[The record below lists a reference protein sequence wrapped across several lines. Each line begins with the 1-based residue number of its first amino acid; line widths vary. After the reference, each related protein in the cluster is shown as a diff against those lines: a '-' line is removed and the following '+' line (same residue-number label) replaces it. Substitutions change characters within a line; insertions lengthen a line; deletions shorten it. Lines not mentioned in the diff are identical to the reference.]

1 MVSAKFAPGQSAVIA
16 YGLYQ
21 YDFGQKLQ
29 VHGLLLPEVVEVHFE
44 KLSGYGGVAA
54 VQIGEVDGMTLEV
67 DIPDSLLMTGS
78 ALAAYIYYADK
89 NTGETIRTVYLPV
102 LPRDIPEPD
111 IPDDKMI
118 LLREIIDLLRSKAD
132 GITLVDEAYLQL
144 LSGNLPVGD
153 RIRLPGNSSG
163 GGAEREIEL
172 KNNGE
177 SICWRYTDSND
188 WKELIKLS
196 DLRGKDG
203 ITPEFEIRDGHLFAI
218 YDE

>member
-1 MVSAKFAPGQSAVIA
+1 MVSAKFVPGQTAVIA

-29 VHGLLLPEVVEVHFE
+29 VEGLSLPEVVEIHFE
-44 KLSGYGGVAA
+44 KLSGCGGVAD
-54 VQIGEVDGMTLEV
+54 VQIGKFNGPILEV
-67 DIPDSLLMTGS
+67 DIPDSLLLTTA
-78 ALAAYIYYADK
+78 ALAVYIYYADK
-89 NTGETIRTVYLPV
+89 NVGETIRTVYLPI
-102 LPRDIPEPD
+102 LPREAPEPD
-111 IPDDKMI
+111 VPDDKLS
-118 LLREIIDLLRSKAD
+118 LLREMIELLRSKAD

-144 LSGNLPVGD
+144 LSGKLPVGD

-163 GGAEREIEL
+163 GEGGREIEL
-172 KNNGE
+172 KNDGE

-188 WKELIKLS
+188 WKELVKIS

-218 YDE
+218 YND